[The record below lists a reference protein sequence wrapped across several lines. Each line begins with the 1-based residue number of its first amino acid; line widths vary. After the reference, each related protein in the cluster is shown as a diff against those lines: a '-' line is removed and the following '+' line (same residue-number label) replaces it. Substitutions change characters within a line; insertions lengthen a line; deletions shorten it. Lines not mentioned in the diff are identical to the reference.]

1 MFIFPIHWT
10 GRLPDMKRS
19 ESFPLL
25 IVILLLSACVSAP
38 PQQDSVRSPTGVP
51 QKQPRQTSATTTEKR
66 TVIPDV
72 NTPGHRGDIARKI
85 LARSSEQFLNA
96 DTNRDYLISV
106 DEAGQHLPHVSREFS
121 RYDRNQDGSLT
132 WQELLGHDEWPS
144 PRHP

>member
-1 MFIFPIHWT
+1 
-10 GRLPDMKRS
+10 MKRS

-38 PQQDSVRSPTGVP
+38 PQQDSVRSPTEVR
-51 QKQPRQTSATTTEKR
+51 QKQLEGQVQERPRQTSVTTTEKR
-66 TVIPDV
+66 NMIPDV
-72 NTPGHRGDIARKI
+72 NAPGHRGDIARRI
-85 LARSSEQFLNA
+85 LAKSSEKFLNA
-96 DTNRDYLISV
+96 DMNRDYLISV

-132 WQELLGHDEWPS
+132 WQELMGHDEWPS